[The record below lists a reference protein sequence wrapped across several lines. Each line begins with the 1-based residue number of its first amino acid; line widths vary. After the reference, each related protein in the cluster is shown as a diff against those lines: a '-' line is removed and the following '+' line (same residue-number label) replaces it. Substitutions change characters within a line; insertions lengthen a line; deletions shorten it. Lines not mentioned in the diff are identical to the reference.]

1 MYKRVLLKLSGE
13 ALGCPYDVNILD
25 SLAKQIKQL
34 VKEGIEV
41 GVVVGGGNI
50 CRGKTFEK
58 LGLDRKQADYIGMEA
73 TVMNAQMLTA
83 SLIKNDVN
91 AKCLSTIKVQNVLDY
106 DTNKALNLLKK
117 KVVCVFGG
125 GTGKPF
131 FSTDT
136 GSALRAKDIKADVI
150 LMAKN
155 GVDGVYSADPDLD
168 PSATRY
174 KEMTFNDIINN
185 KLGVMDLKA
194 AKICKENHIE
204 AFVFDM
210 AVKNNIVKAAKGK
223 AIGTTIK

>member
-136 GSALRAKDIKADVI
+136 GSALRAKDIKADLI